1 MELNL
6 TENETNDYNHEKKTS
21 WKHINFMRN
30 TWKNMD
36 QAKKKKFK
44 RIAHQK
50 LKIDQEIKDFDNF
63 IENIMKNFN
72 FIVIYFY
79 RLFQIYLSSFLH
91 KICLCNYILFQLDC
105 LI

>member
-6 TENETNDYNHEKKTS
+6 TENETNDYNHEKKIS

-50 LKIDQEIKDFDNF
+50 LKTDQEIKDFDNF
-63 IENIMKNFN
+63 IENKWNIDSFFNVFMLNF
-72 FIVIYFY
+72 
-79 RLFQIYLSSFLH
+79 LFKLKIKYLIKLV
-91 KICLCNYILFQLDC
+91 NDDVEPVN
-105 LI
+105 